1 MWDNDYRK
9 NTIRSIILVA
19 LIILIF
25 SALAFAMYRVHQMT
39 QEEDA
44 RLIDVYV
51 QQQQQQQK
59 ARLEGIEAI
68 NSEYERDMQTVAD
81 YLPGIVCW
89 GDTVTAGSSGNISYP
104 YILQKYI
111 NAYICDIYDFR
122 SSIENADDYVRLDW
136 DEYNVSIP
144 VINMGGGAED
154 TNTVLGRAGAVP
166 YVISETATIPAGT
179 EPVQVEIASQNG
191 KSVMPQINGGAGVN
205 NVKINGIEGILSC
218 NAGNNINQYF
228 FTRCEPGS
236 EITVD
241 AGGIIYTSAS
251 EQYRNYIHVVCIGT
265 YGGFDTAEELVQ
277 QTKVLLGR
285 QTQNSG
291 RYIVLGL
298 CASGESYWN
307 AEASDALDKL
317 DSAMLQA
324 FGNHYINVRK
334 YLCEDG
340 MSDLGVN
347 PDADDID
354 NVRQGIVPEC
364 FRSASGTAELNGKAY
379 RLIGRLVYERM
390 ESLGYFDE
398 VTQELYIDETI
409 KQLLRDDPNY
419 LNRVIE
425 NSLR

>member
-136 DEYNVSIP
+136 D
-144 VINMGGGAED
+144 
-154 TNTVLGRAGAVP
+154 
-166 YVISETATIPAGT
+166 
-179 EPVQVEIASQNG
+179 
-191 KSVMPQINGGAGVN
+191 
-205 NVKINGIEGILSC
+205 
-218 NAGNNINQYF
+218 NIM
-228 FTRCEPGS
+228 S
-236 EITVD
+236 L
-241 AGGIIYTSAS
+241 
-251 EQYRNYIHVVCIGT
+251 YR
-265 YGGFDTAEELVQ
+265 
-277 QTKVLLGR
+277 
-285 QTQNSG
+285 
-291 RYIVLGL
+291 
-298 CASGESYWN
+298 
-307 AEASDALDKL
+307 
-317 DSAMLQA
+317 
-324 FGNHYINVRK
+324 
-334 YLCEDG
+334 
-340 MSDLGVN
+340 
-347 PDADDID
+347 
-354 NVRQGIVPEC
+354 
-364 FRSASGTAELNGKAY
+364 
-379 RLIGRLVYERM
+379 
-390 ESLGYFDE
+390 
-398 VTQELYIDETI
+398 
-409 KQLLRDDPNY
+409 
-419 LNRVIE
+419 
-425 NSLR
+425 